1 MKDIASY
8 KPRYP
13 NTSAVRKH
21 IVEQFDL
28 FDKDERHKFKWL
40 RMKAHGL
47 GDIKNRLTFDLACEA
62 DNEER
67 FELETPRKAKQAK
80 RSLDTDAD
88 TEGLPAKK
96 SKPTDNGSINEPTE
110 ELTNNTIMDRFLGD
124 DSIIP
129 EKGADSVNAT
139 NSVYS
144 NSNSNSNFGK
154 ACCHRGSIACG
165 PHVSNASRHV
175 PDVSTRHADGIA
187 GHADGI
193 AEHADS
199 TARHAH
205 GASDST
211 ARHVHSASDDTDRH
225 VCGASDNTHR
235 HACGASD
242 DTSRNHAEPAGEAE
256 EQHYEYVW
264 YELRRTCQ
272 SHWHSR
278 VSS

>member
-165 PHVSNASRHV
+165 PRNTQPTSMACIQCI
-175 PDVSTRHADGIA
+175 PACTRRINKTCRWHRR
-187 GHADGI
+187 
-193 AEHADS
+193 
-199 TARHAH
+199 ARRWHRR
-205 GASDST
+205 
-211 ARHVHSASDDTDRH
+211 ARRQYRQARTWRL
-225 VCGASDNTHR
+225 R
-235 HACGASD
+235 QYRQAC
-242 DTSRNHAEPAGEAE
+242 T
-256 EQHYEYVW
+256 
-264 YELRRTCQ
+264 
-272 SHWHSR
+272 
-278 VSS
+278 

>member
-47 GDIKNRLTFDLACEA
+47 G
-62 DNEER
+62 
-67 FELETPRKAKQAK
+67 AKQAK

-165 PHVSNASRHV
+165 PRNTQPTSMACIQCI
-175 PDVSTRHADGIA
+175 PACTRRINKTCRWHRR
-187 GHADGI
+187 
-193 AEHADS
+193 
-199 TARHAH
+199 ARRWHRR
-205 GASDST
+205 
-211 ARHVHSASDDTDRH
+211 ARRQYRQARTWRL
-225 VCGASDNTHR
+225 R
-235 HACGASD
+235 QYRQAC
-242 DTSRNHAEPAGEAE
+242 T
-256 EQHYEYVW
+256 
-264 YELRRTCQ
+264 
-272 SHWHSR
+272 
-278 VSS
+278 